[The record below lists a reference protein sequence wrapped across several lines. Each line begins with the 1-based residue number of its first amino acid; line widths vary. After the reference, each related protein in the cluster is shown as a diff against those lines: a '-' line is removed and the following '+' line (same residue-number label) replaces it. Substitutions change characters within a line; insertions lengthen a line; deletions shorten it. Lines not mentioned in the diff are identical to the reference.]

1 MMNILIPMAGAGQ
14 RFVDA
19 GYKLSKP
26 LIPVT
31 DRYTAKTY
39 PMVAA
44 AVNDIIRA
52 AGNGK
57 ITFVYR
63 NDKESG
69 ISSKLSD
76 YFPDAEFIGIDHLTE
91 GQACTC
97 LLAKNIINTDTPLF
111 IGGCDNGM
119 AVSPDRFSALS
130 ENSDVLVFTY
140 RHNDC
145 VLSNPNAYG
154 WVKAD
159 ENGAVSGVSV
169 KKAIPDD
176 PMNDHA
182 IVSSFWFRKG
192 SDFVRCAE
200 EMIASDDRINGE
212 FYVDKV
218 IDYCVAEDL
227 RVKVLEVDK
236 YICWGTPADYENY
249 EKTVHYWKDF
259 INSGFFMPNKHI

>member
-14 RFVDA
+14 RFADA
-19 GYKLSKP
+19 GYKISKP

-31 DRYTAKTY
+31 DRHTGKVY

-44 AVNDIIRA
+44 AVKDIIGA
-52 AGNGK
+52 AGNGN
-57 ITFVYR
+57 IIFIYR
-63 NDKESG
+63 SENGSG
-69 ISSKLSD
+69 IISEISD
-76 YFPDAEFIGIDHLTE
+76 QFPCAKFIGVDHLTE

-97 LLAKNIINTDTPLF
+97 LLAKDIINNDTPLF

-169 KKAIPDD
+169 KKAISDD